1 MMLRVAISNELVILF
16 QENLAKEYR
25 GYGFPGGCAPSDT
38 LVLSNSGSLVK
49 TRAEEHWMLL
59 LGSTSRVPAGSGGC
73 STHSTGWS
81 CCPLPGYEA
90 GSVDLASRK

>member
-1 MMLRVAISNELVILF
+1 MMLRVARSNELVILF
-16 QENLAKEYR
+16 QENLAKEHR

-59 LGSTSRVPAGSGGC
+59 LGRVE
-73 STHSTGWS
+73 
-81 CCPLPGYEA
+81 EA
-90 GSVDLASRK
+90 GLPVGPWTGA